1 MHRCIFARPVASML
15 INFIKTFSIG
25 LLPLLGLVMTSM
37 GNPARAYQTAEIRHM
52 SGQGLGQYFNQ
63 PNSIPVDSTALNFPL
78 AHTDSLFLAK
88 SPTLVPAIVVPP
100 EWKITVQSDQTIA
113 TPDTRRAGLMRKETR
128 TSTTTSFLL
137 FVFGLLL
144 LAVDRQRYLL
154 MSGAFVLP
162 RLFEQFLRQQGNSLG
177 SGWSIAR
184 VLYLFILIA
193 SCWVMYPYRMNN
205 TLEKLTLEGLQFLG
219 FFGLTAFIFL
229 TIHIIVG
236 VAFSQSEWTISH
248 VQTTWVYFQCAIPI
262 FLTAVL
268 LLTTLPMKY
277 LSGSMLLLTILLLSG
292 WVYRCILGWL
302 RAFHTK
308 GVGLGFIIFYF
319 CLFEFLPLLL
329 FLKLTSVHL
338 I

>member
-1 MHRCIFARPVASML
+1 MP
-15 INFIKTFSIG
+15 INFLKTFSLG
-25 LLPLLGLVMTSM
+25 LLPLLGLVMISM
-37 GNPARAYQTAEIRHM
+37 GNPARAYQTAETRHL
-52 SGQGLGQYFNQ
+52 SGLGLGQYINQ
-63 PNSIPVDSTALNFPL
+63 TNSNTVDSTASVFPQ
-78 AHTDSLFLAK
+78 AYTDSLFLAN
-88 SPTLVPAIVVPP
+88 SPALVPAIVVPP
-100 EWKITVQSDQTIA
+100 EWKITVQSDQTFA
-113 TPDTRRAGLMRKETR
+113 KPDTRRAGLMRKETR

-144 LAVDRQRYLL
+144 LAVDRQRYLQ

-205 TLEKLTLEGLQFLG
+205 TLERLTLEGIRFLG
-219 FFGLTAFIFL
+219 FIGLTAFIFL
-229 TIHIIVG
+229 TIHIILG